1 MEEVSY
7 KFSEVSG
14 APPRRATMC
23 KHHLLTHVLLGL
35 GLLAPA
41 NLVPQ
46 TFVGAAE
53 AHAPGLVPGTARV
66 WFLRSAGSLNVSH
79 DGMVTANAVAV
90 GIDGVKPPE

>member
-14 APPRRATMC
+14 APPRRATMS

-53 AHAPGLVPGTARV
+53 AQAPGLAPGTARV
-66 WFLRSAGSLNVSH
+66 WLLRSAGSLNMSH
-79 DGMVTANAVAV
+79 DGMVTAYAVAV

>member
-1 MEEVSY
+1 M
-7 KFSEVSG
+7 
-14 APPRRATMC
+14 R

-53 AHAPGLVPGTARV
+53 AQAPGLAPGTARV

-79 DGMVTANAVAV
+79 DGMVTAYAVAV
-90 GIDGVKPPE
+90 GIDGVKPPPE